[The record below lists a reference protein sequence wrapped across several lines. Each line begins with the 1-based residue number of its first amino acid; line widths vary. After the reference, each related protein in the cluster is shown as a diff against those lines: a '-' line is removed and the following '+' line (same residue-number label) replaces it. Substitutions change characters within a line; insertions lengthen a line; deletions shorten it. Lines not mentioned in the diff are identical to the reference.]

1 MTVGIPQTNNSSWRI
16 KYDKVEKDA
25 VTGQQSQK
33 PADDFKEH
41 KPEPPKMGGRKEFGK
56 PAKSPAK
63 PKAGNVP
70 RLTGGKLEGLSNRIQ
85 QLRTT
90 QDSKRTAGNI
100 IRPQDTSRK
109 TPTGQTESDKKIKP
123 EFEKRRQSM
132 RNTNRIMG
140 KLRRQTQEHPR
151 NELGIKDPTTGE
163 KRTRD
168 GKGGRHQRG
177 KITPKPLKTTPEKV
191 LEREAQSDD
200 KTPSFGRDRGMP
212 HPDKIPSS
220 DNTTIQ
226 TNNPKRDQS
235 APNKKGKRPPATSR
249 QTRGITSTQAGDK
262 TTQQS
267 RMKKP
272 VQTSGQTAFRSRT
285 IEDQALGRKDTDI
298 EPTEEA
304 KEKQRREA
312 QSRSDRGVK
321 EDKPETPKNIKV
333 KRPEQAGT
341 QHSFTKLTEKPT
353 GQREKRPEQ
362 GVEGKQQLGS
372 KEMQDRKPNKKIRDD
387 DPNSPTYGEEYPEK
401 EQSKTRFGSHF
412 SQERENRVSGKE
424 GKYNKLVEELRQ
436 AKQDKQ
442 GAETDAK
449 VKEINTKIRDLES
462 QVKRPKEEVDAED
475 KEEKKPLPKGV
486 PERAV
491 VKPDEVVEN
500 VGQPAKPKVEGKV
513 RTSNETDVGNPKKD
527 TTGHKEIMPK
537 NPPKQRSGKMDYA
550 HPPTKFERDT
560 GKKDEDGNPIKET
573 TGVPESLIHEKIVG
587 SKRQFVLSGKDPET
601 GITAKEVFD
610 STDGISDT
618 SNTTDYDKERR
629 QQRSDDP
636 DEAPKRGKTVRTHSK
651 YTVSQLKEWLDQ
663 KGQKIDMEDKEAIN
677 NKVNEMRRDMRK
689 AVIQQAESRLKL
701 IQLKSNL

>member
-1 MTVGIPQTNNSSWRI
+1 M
-16 KYDKVEKDA
+16 
-25 VTGQQSQK
+25 
-33 PADDFKEH
+33 
-41 KPEPPKMGGRKEFGK
+41 
-56 PAKSPAK
+56 
-63 PKAGNVP
+63 
-70 RLTGGKLEGLSNRIQ
+70 
-85 QLRTT
+85 
-90 QDSKRTAGNI
+90 
-100 IRPQDTSRK
+100 
-109 TPTGQTESDKKIKP
+109 
-123 EFEKRRQSM
+123 
-132 RNTNRIMG
+132 
-140 KLRRQTQEHPR
+140 
-151 NELGIKDPTTGE
+151 
-163 KRTRD
+163 
-168 GKGGRHQRG
+168 
-177 KITPKPLKTTPEKV
+177 
-191 LEREAQSDD
+191 
-200 KTPSFGRDRGMP
+200 
-212 HPDKIPSS
+212 
-220 DNTTIQ
+220 
-226 TNNPKRDQS
+226 
-235 APNKKGKRPPATSR
+235 
-249 QTRGITSTQAGDK
+249 
-262 TTQQS
+262 
-267 RMKKP
+267 
-272 VQTSGQTAFRSRT
+272 
-285 IEDQALGRKDTDI
+285 
-298 EPTEEA
+298 
-304 KEKQRREA
+304 
-312 QSRSDRGVK
+312 
-321 EDKPETPKNIKV
+321 
-333 KRPEQAGT
+333 
-341 QHSFTKLTEKPT
+341 
-353 GQREKRPEQ
+353 
-362 GVEGKQQLGS
+362 
-372 KEMQDRKPNKKIRDD
+372 
-387 DPNSPTYGEEYPEK
+387 
-401 EQSKTRFGSHF
+401 
-412 SQERENRVSGKE
+412 
-424 GKYNKLVEELRQ
+424 EELRQ

-537 NPPKQRSGKMDYA
+537 NPPKQRSGKMGYA

-587 SKRQFVLSGKDPET
+587 GKRQFVLSGKDPET